1 MNGSF
6 ISVDQV
12 TAFENQLY
20 TTVSLGNIWKFYWI
34 WQLSSSLAIGCV
46 LSTLYKFPI
55 SILNSTLAELV
66 FLCQNNFVRI
76 WNLFFVKKCDG
87 QLAQMFRNSLASL
100 NAKGQL
106 ISKANSK
113 LFIWTKK
120 PMKIF
125 LYFCPS
131 L

>member
-1 MNGSF
+1 MKDSF

-66 FLCQNNFVRI
+66 FY
-76 WNLFFVKKCDG
+76 VKI
-87 QLAQMFRNSLASL
+87 
-100 NAKGQL
+100 
-106 ISKANSK
+106 ISWEFGICFSWKHVMDS
-113 LFIWTKK
+113 
-120 PMKIF
+120 
-125 LYFCPS
+125 
-131 L
+131 